1 MVGLV
6 ESGITTTDSS
16 TTGEFQTT
24 QDGVSTKNH
33 AHYNAV
39 EGKEEL
45 GSVILPFDH
54 IKQLLTDYTNRW

>member
-1 MVGLV
+1 MHR
-6 ESGITTTDSS
+6 
-16 TTGEFQTT
+16 
-24 QDGVSTKNH
+24 VSTKNH